1 MATPSLKDIF
11 HHYAGLS
18 GPDEIL
24 PLMAEFKKLKPSD
37 QHVFAR
43 QVEDIF
49 TEEVENGP
57 YTADDL
63 EQLEREVAE
72 ADHKPKSDE
81 EADNLNTEAKSLC
94 LTFTL
99 LSALSETP
107 GYQSA
112 PLVKHVL
119 GAFETTASEQRK
131 DLLTLSRILA
141 GARRKFFE
149 MSTPATKA
157 AISRPQLQK

>member
-24 PLMAEFKKLKPSD
+24 PLMAEFKKLNASD

-57 YTADDL
+57 YTEDDL

-99 LSALSETP
+99 LNALSETP
-107 GYQSA
+107 GYESK
-112 PLVKHVL
+112 PLIKYVL

-141 GARRKFFE
+141 GARQTFFE
-149 MSTPATKA
+149 THTPVTKA